1 MAEFIKDYSIPA
13 CRRQPSS
20 VSVNYPE
27 YILMFLIHVL
37 AWSNDFPDANLNQ
50 QVHAH
55 ICR

>member
-37 AWSNDFPDANLNQ
+37 AWSNDFPETYLNEE
-50 QVHAH
+50 VYPD